1 MEHQP
6 IKNTPGFSR
15 LESQLRSKL
24 AVAGKRLLA
33 GLPFGDRIPAVKA
46 QAEKDFNDR
55 FDKWYNGLSDERKER
70 YHQLFETESSIYD
83 PVQRDNAVYREFSDM
98 PGGPVEQIRTSAL
111 LFAAGGG
118 LGATAARS
126 ASFAAGRGLGGVAA
140 KSASSAAGGGLG
152 GVAAK
157 SASRLPRAYKALG
170 RPPVKVPSNDA
181 NPLNQYMYNLRLTR
195 PYRIRSSKLIE
206 SEASQ
211 RATREALSRELD
223 AVRSEGRLKGAAY
236 NAKVGRLQKEINK
249 VSQEEAAFSAKFST
263 EMADYDKMWEALA
276 EERAAARA
284 WVDQQHKWQ
293 STIYPVVG
301 KGAKSVGKTVKAV
314 AKGIPGFAGA
324 ATHKIGG
331 PSRWLAS
338 KLFPLDPAS
347 STFTAPDLFW
357 ASTTLG
363 TVFGGG
369 GYALASLKDQAIDS
383 DVTAS
388 KPEVTPIPGD
398 QKVASNLVFQ
408 AYKDLSATGD
418 TNTFMKTMQ
427 TVQGTDAE
435 KSIMQRARSNFFQTQ
450 YPGATLDLLEGAVLQ
465 TADPE
470 LRDKFSKDLDSFN
483 KQFEGLPPIEKYM
496 LGGY

>member
-1 MEHQP
+1 MKHQL
-6 IKNTPGFSR
+6 IKDIPGFTR
-15 LESQLRSKL
+15 LESKLRSIL
-24 AVAGKRLLA
+24 A
-33 GLPFGDRIPAVKA
+33 
-46 QAEKDFNDR
+46 
-55 FDKWYNGLSDERKER
+55 
-70 YHQLFETESSIYD
+70 
-83 PVQRDNAVYREFSDM
+83 
-98 PGGPVEQIRTSAL
+98 
-111 LFAAGGG
+111 
-118 LGATAARS
+118 
-126 ASFAAGRGLGGVAA
+126 
-140 KSASSAAGGGLG
+140 
-152 GVAAK
+152 
-157 SASRLPRAYKALG
+157 KALG
-170 RPPVKVPSNDA
+170 RPPVKVPGNYA
-181 NPLNQYMYNLRLTR
+181 NPLNQYMHDLRLTR

-223 AVRSEGRLKGAAY
+223 TVRSEGQLKGAAY
-236 NAKVGRLQKEINK
+236 NAKVGKLQREINK
-249 VSQEEAAFSAKFST
+249 VSQEEADFSAKFST

-293 STIYPVVG
+293 STIYPTIG
-301 KGAKSVGKTVKAV
+301 KVAKSVGKTAYPAVGKVAKSVGKTAKAV

-338 KLFPLDPAS
+338 KLFPLGPAS

-369 GYALASLKDQAIDS
+369 GYALSSLKDQAIDS

-398 QKVASNLVFQ
+398 QRVASNLVFQ

-435 KSIMQRARSNFFQTQ
+435 KSIMQRARSNFFRTQ

>member
-83 PVQRDNAVYREFSDM
+83 PVQRETAVRREFSDM
-98 PGGPVEQIRTSAL
+98 PGGPVEQEREQAMMLAL
-111 LFAAGGG
+111 SFTAGG
-118 LGATAARS
+118 LLR
-126 ASFAAGRGLGGVAA
+126 GVAA
-140 KSASSAAGGGLG
+140 KPAL
-152 GVAAK
+152 
-157 SASRLPRAYKALG
+157 RLPRAYKALG

-223 AVRSEGRLKGAAY
+223 AVKSEGRLKGAAY
-236 NAKVGRLQKEINK
+236 NAKVGRLQREIDK
-249 VSQEEAAFSAKFST
+249 VSQEEAAFSAKFGT

-293 STIYPVVG
+293 STIYPAAGKGAKSVG

-331 PSRWLAS
+331 PSRWLVS
-338 KLFPLDPAS
+338 KLFPLGPAS

-369 GYALASLKDQAIDS
+369 GYALSSLKDQAIDS

-450 YPGATLDLLEGAVLQ
+450 YPGATLDLLEGAALQ
-465 TADPE
+465 TVDPK

>member
-83 PVQRDNAVYREFSDM
+83 PARRDAAVYREFSDM
-98 PGGPVEQIRTSAL
+98 PGGPVEQARLLAL
-111 LFAAGGG
+111 SFAAGGG
-118 LGATAARS
+118 P
-126 ASFAAGRGLGGVAA
+126 GGVAA
-140 KSASSAAGGGLG
+140 KSALRL
-152 GVAAK
+152 
-157 SASRLPRAYKALG
+157 RLPRAYKALG
-170 RPPVKVPSNDA
+170 RPPVKVPGNDA

-211 RATREALSRELD
+211 RATWNSTREALSRELD
-223 AVRSEGRLKGAAY
+223 AVKSEGRLKGTAY
-236 NAKVGRLQKEINK
+236 NAKVGRLQREINN
-249 VSQEEAAFSAKFST
+249 VSQEEAAFST

-301 KGAKSVGKTVKAV
+301 KGAKSVGKTAKAV
-314 AKGIPGFAGA
+314 AKGIPEFAGS
-324 ATHKIGG
+324 ATHKIGV

-369 GYALASLKDQAIDS
+369 GYALSSLKDQAIDS

-450 YPGATLDLLEGAVLQ
+450 YPGATLDLLEGAALQ
-465 TADPE
+465 TVDPK

>member
-83 PVQRDNAVYREFSDM
+83 PVQRANAVYREFSDM
-98 PGGPVEQIRTSAL
+98 PGGPVEQTRTLAL
-111 LFAAGGG
+111 
-118 LGATAARS
+118 
-126 ASFAAGRGLGGVAA
+126 SFV
-140 KSASSAAGGGLG
+140 AGGGLG

-170 RPPVKVPSNDA
+170 RPPVKAPGNDA

-211 RATREALSRELD
+211 RATWNSTREALSRELD
-223 AVRSEGRLKGAAY
+223 AVKSEGRLKGAAY
-236 NAKVGRLQKEINK
+236 NAKVGRLQREINK
-249 VSQEEAAFSAKFST
+249 VNQEEAAFSTEFSAKFST

-301 KGAKSVGKTVKAV
+301 KGAKSVEKTVKAV

-369 GYALASLKDQAIDS
+369 GYALSSLKDQAIDS

-450 YPGATLDLLEGAVLQ
+450 YPGATLDLLEGAALQ
-465 TADPE
+465 TVDPK